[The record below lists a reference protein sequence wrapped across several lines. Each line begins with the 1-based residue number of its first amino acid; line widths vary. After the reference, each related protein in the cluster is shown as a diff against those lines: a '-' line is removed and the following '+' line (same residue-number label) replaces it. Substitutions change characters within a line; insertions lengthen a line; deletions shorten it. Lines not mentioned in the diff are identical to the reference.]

1 MPRASN
7 FLFLS
12 SIFHFSSTFFFH
24 SHFGF
29 SSHSASFLHYLCYS
43 VYPPFFSAF
52 LFFFLPISQASVNSR
67 LFHLFSLFLFFLIY
81 FSFIRL
87 PFYSYSP
94 QFSPSILT
102 FILFHYVL
110 LVFISLPL
118 CLLFLPSLSPSLPLL
133 FLFSLFIFHPFLTFF
148 F

>member
-87 PFYSYSP
+87 PFYSYSRH
-94 QFSPSILT
+94 FSPSLHT
-102 FILFHYVL
+102 FILFYSIT
-110 LVFISLPL
+110 FFS
-118 CLLFLPSLSPSLPLL
+118 SLSPFLYAFSSFLRSLLPSPYFFSFRYL
-133 FLFSLFIFHPFLTFF
+133 FFIHF
-148 F
+148 